1 MKSLRQKN
9 LIAES
14 RRQHLTSHES
24 VLSARP
30 PTRERTLAALA
41 EIARD
46 YAREEEHETGAT
58 FDFGRKALF
67 LVKRLRGTHNADE
80 HNAVLAALISLAD
93 DHDAVLERLQ
103 KEGAL

>member
-1 MKSLRQKN
+1 MKTLRQQI
-9 LIAES
+9 LSAES

-24 VLSARP
+24 VKTTRF

-46 YAREEEHETGAT
+46 YARTEEHETGAT
-58 FDFGRKALF
+58 FDFGRKALY
-67 LVKRLRGTHNADE
+67 LVKRLRGTRNADE

-93 DHDAVLERLQ
+93 DHDAVLERL
-103 KEGAL
+103 EEHNG